1 MSEEKDDIT
10 FAPVGVER
18 DWQHWWREPLAG
30 FFSLGVGCYDTWK
43 FGRDAGLTSSLD
55 EILVVG
61 GIVLIAG
68 SRKLFMGNGN
78 GSRNGSGMK

>member
-1 MSEEKDDIT
+1 MSQEAESKVILPAD
-10 FAPVGVER
+10 GSGR
-18 DWQHWWREPLAG
+18 DWQHWWREPIAG
-30 FFSLGVGCYDTWK
+30 MLSLGIGCYDTWK

-68 SRKLFMGNGN
+68 SRKLFMGANGN
-78 GSRNGSGMK
+78 GNGRR

>member
-1 MSEEKDDIT
+1 MSEQDETKALVSLDS
-10 FAPVGVER
+10 ER
-18 DWQHWWREPLAG
+18 DWQHWWREPIAG
-30 FFSLGVGCYDTWK
+30 VLSLGIGCYDTWK

-68 SRKLFMGNGN
+68 SRKLFMGANGN
-78 GSRNGSGMK
+78 GNGRK

>member
-1 MSEEKDDIT
+1 MSEQDETRALVSLDN
-10 FAPVGVER
+10 GR
-18 DWQHWWREPLAG
+18 DWQHWWREPIAG
-30 FFSLGVGCYDTWK
+30 MLSLGIGCYDTWK

-68 SRKLFMGNGN
+68 SRKLFMGANGN
-78 GSRNGSGMK
+78 GGGKGRNG